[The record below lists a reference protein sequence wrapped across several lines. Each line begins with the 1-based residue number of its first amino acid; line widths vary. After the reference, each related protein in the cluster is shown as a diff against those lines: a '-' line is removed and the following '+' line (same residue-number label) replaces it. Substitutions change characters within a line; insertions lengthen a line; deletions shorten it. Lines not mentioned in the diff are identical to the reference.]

1 MKRKSSTAELQCARS
16 VYKKEQFRRGLNIM
30 QKLHLVSNKDYGYF
44 SKFWMLKVETKLR
57 NNKNQTY
64 VENLGKVMCL

>member
-30 QKLHLVSNKDYGYF
+30 QKLHLVSSKDYGYF
-44 SKFWMLKVETKLR
+44 SKF
-57 NNKNQTY
+57 
-64 VENLGKVMCL
+64 